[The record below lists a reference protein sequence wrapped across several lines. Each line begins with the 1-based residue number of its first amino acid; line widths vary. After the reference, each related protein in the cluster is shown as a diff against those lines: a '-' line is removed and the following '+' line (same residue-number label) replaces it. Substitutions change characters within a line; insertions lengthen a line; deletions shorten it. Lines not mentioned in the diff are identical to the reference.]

1 MGARSLEAFGRHLC
15 RPSTSPGFRP
25 RIRVR
30 PRTCS
35 CRKDEVGRRVD
46 VGGGIAVES
55 AIFRGMLV
63 RDCHSRLRG
72 NDEWGVAGALESR
85 LSAFFVPMTNWGSGR
100 TSLQAW
106 CWEASSSHA
115 DRLGARIH
123 SGFPTFR
130 CSRRIGRQ
138 QLTGSTIYRQAVQS
152 GLGTTRR
159 LLARIA

>member
-1 MGARSLEAFGRHLC
+1 MGGRW
-15 RPSTSPGFRP
+15 
-25 RIRVR
+25 
-30 PRTCS
+30 RT
-35 CRKDEVGRRVD
+35 RKPFKR
-46 VGGGIAVES
+46 
-55 AIFRGMLV
+55 IFRT
-63 RDCHSRLRG
+63 
-72 NDEWGVAGALESR
+72 NDELG
-85 LSAFFVPMTNWGSGR
+85 GR
-100 TSLQAW
+100 PHYK
-106 CWEASSSHA
+106 ASSSHA